1 MSNRNTTICTITAAA
16 LSLGAAEVGA
26 ADRAGVAER
35 VQNDAFQSTV
45 GVGLPVM
52 QHDDVFQNAN
62 VYTKQYGSMD
72 VLLDDGT
79 TLTVAPNSSLTIDEY
94 VYAGRQNA
102 GSLSLSLAKGAVR
115 FVSGRMTS
123 DSYKVTTQV
132 ATIGVRGTTF
142 WLNERPDGNVE
153 VWAIEGTVTATPVNS
168 AQTFTLNAP
177 AYALCSAA
185 GCEQGDVPPIPAT
198 FPLDPTDVG
207 ESIGRGV
214 DGIGEGGEG
223 GP

>member
-1 MSNRNTTICTITAAA
+1 MSDKRTTIGTITAAA
-16 LSLGAAEVGA
+16 LSLGAAEAVA

-45 GVGLPVM
+45 GIGFPVK
-52 QHDDVFQNAN
+52 QDDDVFQNAR

-72 VLLDDGT
+72 VMLDDGT
-79 TLTVAPNSSLTIDEY
+79 SLTVAPNSSITIDEY
-94 VYAGRQNA
+94 VYSGRQST

-123 DSYKVTTQV
+123 DSYKVSTQV

-142 WLNERPDGNVE
+142 WLNERSDGNLE
-153 VWAIEGTVTATPVNS
+153 VWTIDGTVTAAPVESN
-168 AQTFTLNAP
+168 QVFTFNAP

-198 FPLDPTDVG
+198 FPLDPTDAG
-207 ESIGRGV
+207 D
-214 DGIGEGGEG
+214 DGGLGDDEGGESG
-223 GP
+223 FLQ

>member
-1 MSNRNTTICTITAAA
+1 MSDKKITIGTITAAA
-16 LSLGAAEVGA
+16 LSLGVTGASA

-45 GVGLPVM
+45 GIGFPVA
-52 QHDDVFQNAN
+52 QHDEVFQNAK
-62 VYTKQYGSMD
+62 VYTKEYGSME

-79 TLTVAPNSSLTIDEY
+79 SLTVAPNSSVTIDEY
-94 VYAGRQNA
+94 VYAGRQST

-142 WLNERPDGNVE
+142 WLNERPDGNLE
-153 VWAIEGTVTATPVNS
+153 VWTLDGTVTAAPVNS
-168 AQTFTLNAP
+168 TQTFTFDAP
-177 AYALCSAA
+177 AYALCSDAS
-185 GCEQGDVPPIPAT
+185 CEQGDVPPVPAT
-198 FPLDPTDVG
+198 YPLDPTDPG
-207 ESIGRGV
+207 NE
-214 DGIGEGGEG
+214 DGLGDDEGGESG
-223 GP
+223 FD

>member
-1 MSNRNTTICTITAAA
+1 MTDKRVTIGTITAAA

-26 ADRAGVAER
+26 AERAGVAER

-45 GVGLPVM
+45 GIGFAVK
-52 QHDDVFQNAN
+52 QYDDVFQNAK
-62 VYTKQYGSMD
+62 VYTKEYGSMD

-79 TLTVAPNSSLTIDEY
+79 SLTVAPNSSLTIDEY

-123 DSYKVTTQV
+123 DSYKVKTQV

-142 WLNERPDGNVE
+142 WLNERADGNLE
-153 VWAIEGTVTATPVNS
+153 VWTLDGTVTAAPVNS
-168 AQTFTLNAP
+168 AQTFTFDAP
-177 AYALCSAA
+177 AYALCSDA
-185 GCEQGDVPPIPAT
+185 GCEQGDAPPVPAT
-198 FPLDPTDVG
+198 FPLDPTDADNQ
-207 ESIGRGV
+207 
-214 DGIGEGGEG
+214 DGLGDTEGGEEG
-223 GP
+223 EL

>member
-1 MSNRNTTICTITAAA
+1 MSEKKTTIGTITAAA

-45 GVGLPVM
+45 GIGFPVK
-52 QHDDVFQNAN
+52 QYDDVFQNAK
-62 VYTKQYGSMD
+62 VYTKEYGSMD
-72 VLLDDGT
+72 VALDDGT

-102 GSLSLSLAKGAVR
+102 GTLSLSLAKGAMR

-123 DSYKVTTQV
+123 DSYKVSTQV

-142 WLNERPDGNVE
+142 WLNERPDGNLE
-153 VWAIEGTVTATPVNS
+153 VWTIDGTVTAAPVNS
-168 AQTFTLNAP
+168 AQTFTFNAP
-177 AYALCSAA
+177 AYALCSDA
-185 GCEQGDVPPIPAT
+185 GCEQGDAPPIPAT
-198 FPLDPTDVG
+198 FPLDPTDAG
-207 ESIGRGV
+207 QD
-214 DGIGEGGEG
+214 DGLGDEEGGEG
-223 GP
+223 GESGG

>member
-1 MSNRNTTICTITAAA
+1 MSDKRTTIGTITAAA
-16 LSLGAAEVGA
+16 LSLGAAEAGA

-45 GVGLPVM
+45 GIGFPVK
-52 QHDDVFQNAN
+52 QHDDVFQNAE

-102 GSLSLSLAKGAVR
+102 GTLSLSLAKGAVR

-142 WLNERPDGNVE
+142 WLNERDDGNLE
-153 VWAIEGTVTATPVNS
+153 VWTLDGTVTAAPVNS
-168 AQTFTLNAP
+168 SQTFTFTAP
-177 AYALCSAA
+177 AYALCSDA
-185 GCEQGDVPPIPAT
+185 GCDQGDAPPVPAS
-198 FPLDPTDVG
+198 FPLDPTSPGGFDSQGEAEQG
-207 ESIGRGV
+207 ESGFS
-214 DGIGEGGEG
+214 GE
-223 GP
+223 